1 MPDGASFQSSAG
13 EWSVAP
19 ATGLPDGRTAVVPP
33 AVREPRREIWFRRRV
48 RLLPAM
54 RELWSFRE
62 LVLTLAERD
71 LRVRYKQSVLGI
83 AWAVITPVVMMVAF
97 TVIFS
102 RFTHIA
108 TGGVPYALFSYMGLL
123 PWTFFS
129 SAINGGG
136 MSLVGNA
143 PLLNK
148 LYCPREV
155 FPIAAIADAAFDALI
170 ATMVL
175 VLLFPLT
182 GFAPRAQTFYLPLL
196 LFVLF
201 VFTLGITLIVAAV
214 VVFMRDLRNLLPL
227 VIQLGLFV
235 TPVVYGASSIS
246 KSETFLVVYSVLNPL
261 VPVIDG
267 MRSTVLNGQAPQWA
281 SLGAGAASAFLFL
294 AAGFVL
300 FKRLETG
307 MADVA

>member
-1 MPDGASFQSSAG
+1 M
-13 EWSVAP
+13 
-19 ATGLPDGRTAVVPP
+19 
-33 AVREPRREIWFRRRV
+33 
-48 RLLPAM
+48 
-54 RELWSFRE
+54 
-62 LVLTLAERD
+62 LTLAERD

>member
-1 MPDGASFQSSAG
+1 VPDGASFQSSAG